1 MHARIVMFTLD
12 PGSLPASSR
21 LANRHEPVMRRL
33 NGFRSV
39 TWLHNDDAGQYGSF
53 SLWDTRADA
62 EAVSGVT
69 ELQLDDASKAALK
82 GPPTVQIFEIAEVK
96 G

>member
-12 PGSLPASSR
+12 PGSLPATTK
-21 LANRHEPVMRRL
+21 LANAHEPIMRRL
-33 NGFRSV
+33 DGFRSV
-39 TWLHNDDAGQYGSF
+39 TWLHHDDAGEYGSY
-53 SLWDTRADA
+53 SLWDTKEHA

-69 ELQLDDASKAALK
+69 ELQLDNASKAAIK
-82 GPPTVQIFEIAEVK
+82 GPPTVRVFEIAEVS